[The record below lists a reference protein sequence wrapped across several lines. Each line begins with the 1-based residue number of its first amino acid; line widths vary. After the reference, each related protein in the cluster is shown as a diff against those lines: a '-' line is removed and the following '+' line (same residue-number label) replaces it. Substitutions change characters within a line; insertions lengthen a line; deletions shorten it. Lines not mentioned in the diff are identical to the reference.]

1 MRFMYLAGYQFIK
14 AGVILVDLQ
23 AASVQQQELD
33 LCDLNEEPE
42 TRDRSRLMVAVDAIN
57 TRFGK
62 GTVHAGGTGNPGAN
76 RVWTMKQE
84 RRTPAYTTCLE
95 DVPVARA

>member
-1 MRFMYLAGYQFIK
+1 MAAM
-14 AGVILVDLQ
+14 DL
-23 AASVQQQELD
+23 
-33 LCDLNEEPE
+33 
-42 TRDRSRLMVAVDAIN
+42 IN

-62 GTVHAGGTGNPGAN
+62 GTVHSGGTGNPGTN

-84 RRTPAYTTCLE
+84 RRTPAYTTCLA

>member
-1 MRFMYLAGYQFIK
+1 VLADHCRENFARFEAAIRE
-14 AGVILVDLQ
+14 VDEVLERNIGI
-23 AASVQQQELD
+23 AKYF
-33 LCDLNEEPE
+33 
-42 TRDRSRLMVAVDAIN
+42 

-62 GTVHAGGTGNPGAN
+62 GTIHSGGTGNPGTN

-84 RRTPAYTTCLE
+84 RRTPAYTTCLA